1 MSKQIKL
8 TFNSSG
14 VLVSHTIDQIRKG
27 DSGVEL
33 TATFQGKNNANYT
46 GRFTLTRPDGK
57 KISGIM
63 GRSDTPT
70 DFYRV
75 FGDLYYF
82 AVNGAATLTVFL
94 YSGDEVIANG
104 QVTISIEQTDFD
116 EVAPIDPDEYEELL
130 ELIATKMNIVNGILV
145 VENDADIGDLDQY
158 EIGQT
163 FLVLNGGFLNPIY
176 NGHKMIIRY
185 NGTGSFSIL
194 VDYSNAVQKTGD
206 TMSGPLEIKNEQGQF
221 ATLKLTT
228 NNHTIELKAQNDYFI
243 VTVGDENEGQLSYR
257 FEKGAFWGN
266 GKSLGVSSQKW
277 VDLWLSGSLKDGSN
291 SVTIAN
297 IAKKDQDNTFE
308 KLPQTKEGRVY
319 NNDRQMTDK
328 GYVDNKVVD
337 AKEDVEGQIEDVADD
352 LEGVDERVEA
362 IEEKLPTQAS
372 QSNKLADRDWVN
384 STINSL
390 AAFYITKNAQGDPF
404 DTLAELQSATVFY
417 SGGSVRVPTR
427 NDYCLVRVDEEHESA
442 SCRYIYQGGQ
452 WEFQFV
458 VNETAF
464 TEDQVKAINSGIT
477 QEKVAQIQDN
487 TNDIAG
493 LDENKLSKIEAQNKL
508 QAKVVSVDITITPDQ
523 WSEDKEFT
531 SENVFGTLGFVNSDD
546 LILFNAISNED
557 DAYANTYKV
566 RVDDVV
572 STEAN
577 ETYVYFKCNDIPTG
591 NVSLRVNL
599 IKKNTILGDMTGFL
613 NVADLDGTTIVFQ
626 NGKVR
631 VISGGIVPTA
641 SQVMATNGQSVQQ
654 NLERIDERIDDDE
667 LVMATKVVV
676 ESASDTTIGGLSVP
690 ALTIEQIESI
700 YNALVAGNHVV
711 VSSND
716 GEKHFTPVLADSLS
730 DETAIHFIYYNLLIT
745 YWIENDEVKNEYID
759 LEKETPKLYSHFI
772 HIQKLSGT
780 LKDIWLTIY
789 SRSNTQLTQHSEISL
804 ALQKNGNV
812 LATGSLYDNDMHM
825 RFRIVAAR
833 YTLNGVKLWTID
845 ENNNGG
851 DYNLFDSES
860 DNITDTV
867 TEITE

>member
-8 TFNSSG
+8 NFNSSG
-14 VLVSHTIDQIRKG
+14 VLTSTNIDQIRQG
-27 DSGVEL
+27 DADVKLVASF
-33 TATFQGKNNANYT
+33 AGKNNANYIAK
-46 GRFTLTRPDGK
+46 FTLTRPDDKVVKGMM
-57 KISGIM
+57 SACA
-63 GRSDTPT
+63 TPIT
-70 DFYRV
+70 DFERIL
-75 FGDLYYF
+75 DSAYYF

-94 YSGDEVIANG
+94 FSGDQVLAQG
-104 QVTISIEQTDFD
+104 QATISIEQTDFD
-116 EVAPIDPDEYEELL
+116 EETTITPDEYDELL
-130 ELIATKMNIVNGILV
+130 ELIASKLNITAGIVKVQEEDDIEISAHTNGQV
-145 VENDADIGDLDQY
+145 
-158 EIGQT
+158 
-163 FLVLNGGFLNPIY
+163 F
-176 NGHKMIIRY
+176 
-185 NGTGSFSIL
+185 
-194 VDYSNAVQKTGD
+194 
-206 TMSGPLEIKNEQGQF
+206 
-221 ATLKLTT
+221 
-228 NNHTIELKAQNDYFI
+228 FI
-243 VTVGDENEGQLSYR
+243 VEDKKLVQL
-257 FEKGAFWGN
+257 
-266 GKSLGVSSQKW
+266 Q
-277 VDLWLSGSLKDGSN
+277 SGSLEPVIDFVEMDAKIITNVVVS
-291 SVTIAN
+291 SVKTGTGN
-297 IAKKDQDNTFE
+297 IFQLSFINGNGQTLFVKSISLTGATETEAGLVNTYAQSWKGVKSFAD
-308 KLPQTKEGRVY
+308 LPQTKEGRVY

-328 GYVDNKVVD
+328 GYVDNKVAD

-487 TNDIAG
+487 TNDIAS

-631 VISGGIVPTA
+631 VIGGGTIPTA

-654 NLERIDERIDDDE
+654 NLERIDERIDDIVDT
-667 LVMATKVVV
+667 MQTKYII
-676 ESASDTTIGGLSVP
+676 ESESDVTIGGLSVP
-690 ALTIEQIESI
+690 AITVSQLTSI
-700 YNALVAGNHVV
+700 YNKLVAGNFVV
-711 VSSND
+711 VSSSD

-730 DETAIHFIYYNLLIT
+730 GETAIHFIYYNLLIT
-745 YWIENDEVKNEYID
+745 YLVENDEVKNEYID
-759 LEKETPKLYSHFI
+759 I
-772 HIQKLSGT
+772 
-780 LKDIWLTIY
+780 
-789 SRSNTQLTQHSEISL
+789 
-804 ALQKNGNV
+804 
-812 LATGSLYDNDMHM
+812 
-825 RFRIVAAR
+825 
-833 YTLNGVKLWTID
+833 
-845 ENNNGG
+845 ENQ
-851 DYNLFDSES
+851 
-860 DNITDTV
+860 
-867 TEITE
+867 